1 MAAFPPYTPAMT
13 PVSRILLP
21 HVPSLAVG
29 VRGAVLLDSD
39 GEFRRLTPAQAA
51 RELRNVA
58 PMLCHAPA
66 VAARL
71 GLDSLAALDL
81 LELFAFVRPARFC
94 LPTGRGL
101 AEAVGL
107 ARPAD
112 LEDEAEALA
121 KVARRL
127 LEDLAAAQATLPAA
141 RAADTRGLAWA
152 MARGGWGWGNAV
164 LAALGVDGDGRGGAA
179 LRVWERLPEW
189 SEHAPEPPPGNI
201 PVEPAEARARLA
213 ALLGPGAE
221 QRPSQADYASAVT
234 HAFSPRATIGCPR
247 VVLAEAGTGTG
258 KTLGYI
264 APASLWAEKNGAPVW
279 ISTHTRNLQRQLD
292 GELDRLFPDP
302 VEKARRVV
310 VRKGRENYL
319 CLLNF
324 EEMVLR
330 NRPADAVA
338 AGLMARWALAS
349 RDGDM
354 VGGDFPAWLADLL
367 GRPRTLGLA
376 DRRGEC
382 IYAACPH
389 YNKCFIEKAVR
400 RARRADIVVANH
412 ALVMV
417 QAALG
422 GLDDGAT
429 PTRLLFDEGHHVFDA
444 ADSAF
449 SAHLTGL
456 EAAEMR
462 RWLLG
467 PEGETTRSRAR
478 GLKRRAEDLVG
489 QTEAAAEALDG
500 ALAAAHA
507 LPGPGWGQRVADG
520 TPHGPAETFLACVRR
535 QVYARSRDAHGPYS
549 LETECRPPA
558 EGLAEAADALGRA
571 LGRLGIPLLA
581 LSRSLGR
588 LLDDEAAELDS
599 ATRSRIE
606 GLARSI
612 ERRVLL
618 PLSGWKGM
626 LEDLGQNRDAGDGVG
641 GAAGRYVDWFGVE
654 RSDGRDM
661 DVGMH
666 RHWIDPTLPFAK
678 AVMQPAHGVVVTSAT
693 LRDGSGEAEAD
704 WRAAE
709 RRTGAVHLAEPAVR
723 AAMASP
729 FDYPAQTRVLV
740 VADVRKDDM
749 DQVAAAYRELFL
761 AAGGGGLGLFTA
773 ISRLRAVHKRIAVAL
788 DQAGLTLLA
797 QHVDGMDTAT
807 LVDIFRAEEDTCLL
821 GTDAVRDGV
830 DVPGRSLRLIVF
842 DRVPWARPDILHK
855 ARRAHFGAG
864 SGNAASGNA
873 ASGGRAYDDMIA
885 RLRLK
890 QAYGRLVRRAGD
902 HGVFVLL
909 DPMMPSRL
917 FGAFPPGVVVEKVG
931 LAEAVAVTRE
941 FLGPGPT
948 G

>member
-1 MAAFPPYTPAMT
+1 MT
-13 PVSRILLP
+13 PPARIVLP
-21 HVPSLAVG
+21 HVPALAVG
-29 VRGAVLLDSD
+29 VRGAVLLDGD
-39 GEFRRLTPAQAA
+39 GEFRRLTLAQAA
-51 RELRNVA
+51 RAARDTA
-58 PMLCHAPA
+58 PMLCHAPS
-66 VAARL
+66 VAGRL
-71 GLDSLAALDL
+71 GLESLDALDL

-94 LPTGRGL
+94 LPTLRGL

-112 LEDEAEALA
+112 LEDEAEALP

-127 LEDLAAAQATLPAA
+127 LEELAAAHGNASAA

-152 MARGGWGWGNAV
+152 MARGGWGWGTAV
-164 LAALGVDGDGRGGAA
+164 LAALGIDGDVRGGAA

-201 PVEPAEARARLA
+201 PVEPAESRARLA

-234 HAFSPRATIGCPR
+234 HAFQPRATIGCPR

-324 EEMVLR
+324 EEQVGR

-338 AGLMARWALAS
+338 AGLMARWVLAS

-367 GRPRTLGLA
+367 GRARTLGLA

-444 ADSAF
+444 ADGAF

-456 EAAEMR
+456 EAAEVR

-489 QTEAAAEALDG
+489 QAEDAAEALDG
-500 ALAAAHA
+500 ALAAARA
-507 LPGPGWGQRVADG
+507 LPGPGWGQRIAEG
-520 TPHGPAETFLACVRR
+520 TPHGPAETFLALVRQ
-535 QVYARSRDAHGPYS
+535 QVYARSRDSHGPYS
-549 LETECRPPA
+549 LETECRPCA
-558 EGLAEAADALGRA
+558 EDVAEAADALGRA

-588 LLDDEAAELDS
+588 QLDDEAAELDS

-606 GLARSI
+606 GLSRSI

-618 PLSGWKGM
+618 PVAGWKGM
-626 LEDLGQNRDAGDGVG
+626 LEELSQSRGAGDGVG
-641 GAAGRYVDWFGVE
+641 GAAGLGAQQYVDWFGVE
-654 RSDGRDM
+654 RIDGRDI

-666 RHWIDPTLPFAK
+666 RHWVDPTVPFAK
-678 AVMQPAHGVVVTSAT
+678 AVMEPAHGVVVTSAT
-693 LRDGSGEAEAD
+693 LRDGSAEAEAD

-761 AAGGGGLGLFTA
+761 AAAGGGLGLFTA
-773 ISRLRAVHKRIAVAL
+773 ISRLKAVHKRIAGPL
-788 DQAGLTLLA
+788 DEAGLTLLA
-797 QHVDGMDTAT
+797 QHVDSMDTST

-855 ARRAHFGAG
+855 ARRAHFGG
-864 SGNAASGNA
+864 KN
-873 ASGGRAYDDMIA
+873 YDDMIA

-917 FGAFPPGVVVEKVG
+917 HGAFPDGVTVAKVG
-931 LAEAVAVTRE
+931 LAEAVAVTRG
-941 FLGPGPT
+941 FLGGA
-948 G
+948 